1 MTVTEFL
8 EGRTVER
15 QAVTRYIERHSDE
28 FQGHTSK
35 KGREIELD
43 EVAAGILEKK
53 YPLQSLVEVIEDKES
68 RQKLIKAQEYIIQLQ
83 EKINEQSLAI
93 AKAESIQLLLE
104 DKQHQL
110 EMAEQRENEWKESQ
124 KRTEEELNRVR
135 EELEKERNKS
145 WFAKLLR
152 K

>member
-1 MTVTEFL
+1 MTITEFL
-8 EGRTVER
+8 NGRTVER
-15 QAVTRYIERHSDE
+15 QAVTRYIERHADE
-28 FQGHTSK
+28 FRGHTSR
-35 KGREIELD
+35 KGREIVLD
-43 EVAAGILEKK
+43 EVATDILDRK
-53 YPLQSLVEVIEDKES
+53 YPLQSLVEVVEDKES

-104 DKQHQL
+104 DKEHQL
-110 EMAEQRENEWKESQ
+110 EMAEQRENEWKERHE
-124 KRTEEELNRVR
+124 RTEEELNKVR

-145 WFAKLLR
+145 WFAKLLG

>member
-15 QAVTRYIERHSDE
+15 QAVTRYIERHSEE

-43 EVAAGILEKK
+43 EVAVGILEKK

-110 EMAEQRENEWKESQ
+110 EMAEQRENEWKENQ

-145 WFAKLLR
+145 WFAKLIG